1 MRTDIAR
8 GKSSTRLTRIRSCP
22 DSTAASTANV
32 AAVGSYGT
40 PRVASITGRPA
51 AAICAALGAE
61 RRRSRAG
68 TLLGV
73 KLPLRQSPNAT
84 AELSAPPRHV
94 PQEPDPHHQGKE
106 EDEPGGDKEREQAE

>member
-8 GKSSTRLTRIRSCP
+8 GRSSTRLIRIRGCP
-22 DSTAASTANV
+22 DSTAASTATV

-51 AAICAALGAE
+51 AGIRAALGAE
-61 RRRSRAG
+61 RRRSGAR

-73 KLPLRQSPNAT
+73 KLPLRQSPNT
-84 AELSAPPRHV
+84 PAELSAPPRHV
-94 PQEPDPHHQGKE
+94 PQEPGPHHEGKE
-106 EDEPGGDKEREQAE
+106 ED